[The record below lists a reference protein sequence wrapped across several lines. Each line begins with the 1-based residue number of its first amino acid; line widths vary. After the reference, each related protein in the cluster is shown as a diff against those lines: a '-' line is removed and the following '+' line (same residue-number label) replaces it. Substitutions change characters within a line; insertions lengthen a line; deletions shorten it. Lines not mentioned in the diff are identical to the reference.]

1 MDSYANLLFYLIIV
15 AAQPPFLLVSSIQLH
30 TFTGCAVREFTFI
43 AKKPGCR
50 GLRVKTDACWGR
62 CETWE
67 KPVLDPPYIE
77 AHHRL
82 CTYNKTRYVSVKLPG
97 CRAHVNPI
105 FTFPVAISCEC
116 SMCSTENT
124 ECETF

>member
-1 MDSYANLLFYLIIV
+1 MKRPKRRTVLDRQAANNVGGVGMGDPTPPHTATELQAMDVYMY
-15 AAQPPFLLVSSIQLH
+15 
-30 TFTGCAVREFTFI
+30 
-43 AKKPGCR
+43 
-50 GLRVKTDACWGR
+50 
-62 CETWE
+62 